1 MPDPSIES
9 PRAWSW
15 FAAAIVAE
23 AAEGSVAG
31 VILITPWDSL
41 VDLVGTIYP
50 FLPARWLMKDRYDCI
65 LFDTPPVMA
74 VADARVLGSMVDTT
88 LFVVRWDKNPRKVS
102 RAALNQLRQAGNDIV
117 GTVLQQVDLKRYG
130 RFGYGDSGYYYH
142 YGRYGK
148 YYSS

>member
-1 MPDPSIES
+1 MPGNL
-9 PRAWSW
+9 RR
-15 FAAAIVAE
+15 VAE
-23 AAEGSVAG
+23 TG
-31 VILITPWDSL
+31 VDFMRTGDAKYANATDVFSSRRMAHIIE
-41 VDLVGTIYP
+41 
-50 FLPARWLMKDRYDCI
+50 LMKDRYDRI

-88 LFVVRWDKNPRKVS
+88 LFVVRWDKTPRKVS
-102 RAALNQLRQAGNDIV
+102 RAALNQLRQAGNDII